1 MSPKAFR
8 SSPVR
13 NSEES
18 SAEESYDESDG
29 HVVEMEFQVHFGD
42 LVCALEFPTFPTFDD
57 LKLAIHVKFP
67 EVPPANQR
75 ILIMADKHPDG
86 RRKVEVRS
94 LDPYVD
100 QQRQCPDLLTFVL
113 WVEDSHAHEVM
124 SITILPLEE
133 PDIDD
138 MVITF
143 TLGQTV
149 GYVKTYYMIA
159 SGRNGVTLYLQGG
172 ESGEFGEGS
181 ERDLPV
187 DFGSPWLF
195 TDDTATLQG
204 QGISSGSVL
213 VANLFNQD
221 D

>member
-1 MSPKAFR
+1 
-8 SSPVR
+8 
-13 NSEES
+13 
-18 SAEESYDESDG
+18 
-29 HVVEMEFQVHFGD
+29 
-42 LVCALEFPTFPTFDD
+42 
-57 LKLAIHVKFP
+57 
-67 EVPPANQR
+67 
-75 ILIMADKHPDG
+75 
-86 RRKVEVRS
+86 
-94 LDPYVD
+94 
-100 QQRQCPDLLTFVL
+100 
-113 WVEDSHAHEVM
+113 M

-159 SGRNGVTLYLQGG
+159 SGRNGVTFYLQGG
-172 ESGEFGEGS
+172 ESVEFGEGS
-181 ERDLPV
+181 DRDLPM

-213 VANLFNQD
+213 VANLEDSLNRD